1 VGGDSVEDGAVL
13 GGELRR
19 GCGAGGCAHRSLG
32 MSCTGQVTREGGDE
46 VPWRHGRVIEWSS
59 AVQDGWQFGAAGD
72 AELGVDAGKVVVDGA
87 NREVEPLGDDS

>member
-46 VPWRHGRVIEWSS
+46 VPWRYG
-59 AVQDGWQFGAAGD
+59 
-72 AELGVDAGKVVVDGA
+72 
-87 NREVEPLGDDS
+87 